1 MKMSSHLTDN
11 PNAGPYNNYTEG
23 YLDALVFTMEEME
36 NVTSL
41 SDLYSRLSFVRKR
54 LEDE

>member
-1 MKMSSHLTDN
+1 MSSRVVDN
-11 PNAGPYNNYTEG
+11 PNADPYNNYTEG

-41 SDLYSRLSFVRKR
+41 SDLYSRLSPVRKR